1 MKKSIFLIA
10 LGLAVS
16 VGCPFAN
23 AQNDELA
30 DSEVQTKVKQ
40 ARVHAKA
47 LGGALKSRLK
57 QAIQSG
63 GLEAGVEE
71 CKLAAEPIAE
81 GLSQMGGK

>member
-47 LGGALKSRLK
+47 LGGA
-57 QAIQSG
+57 
-63 GLEAGVEE
+63 
-71 CKLAAEPIAE
+71 
-81 GLSQMGGK
+81 